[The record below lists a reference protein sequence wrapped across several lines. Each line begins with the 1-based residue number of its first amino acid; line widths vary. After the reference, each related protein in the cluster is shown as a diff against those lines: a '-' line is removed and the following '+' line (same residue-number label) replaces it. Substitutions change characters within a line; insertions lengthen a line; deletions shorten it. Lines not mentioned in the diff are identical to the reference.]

1 MSGFGKNGFVP
12 LLRLYMSILN
22 GGMMAT
28 HTLKYKIDQPSV
40 QLMLGCAANQVIEEQ
55 GEMIKTAFSEIEI
68 TIDIDDAWG
77 ICHVTHVNGYEVKN

>member
-1 MSGFGKNGFVP
+1 
-12 LLRLYMSILN
+12 MSILN

-68 TIDIDDAWG
+68 TIEEKILSKEFAEYNSYKSKTKKL
-77 ICHVTHVNGYEVKN
+77 IPFIY